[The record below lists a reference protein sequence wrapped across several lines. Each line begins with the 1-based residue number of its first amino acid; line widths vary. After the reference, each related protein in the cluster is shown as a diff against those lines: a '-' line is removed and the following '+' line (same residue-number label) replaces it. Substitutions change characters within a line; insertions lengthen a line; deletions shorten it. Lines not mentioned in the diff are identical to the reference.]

1 MDVSESKFPTRGEA
15 ELDRE
20 EVAVAGGSTAGEQ
33 LFAQLVVAIIL
44 GIEPGRLEQ
53 IGEIGAHASG
63 G

>member
-1 MDVSESKFPTRGEA
+1 
-15 ELDRE
+15 LDRE